1 MKNLCAN
8 KAIFYA
14 QRGALQVENNEISV
28 KILPINL
35 VCYCFF
41 IPKDKD
47 RYKIKNMDEAVLF
60 KKIIVFQI
68 K

>member
-1 MKNLCAN
+1 MRN

-14 QRGALQVENNEISV
+14 QRGALQVKNNEISV

-41 IPKDKD
+41 IPKGKD
-47 RYKIKNMDEAVLF
+47 RYKIKNMDEAV
-60 KKIIVFQI
+60 
-68 K
+68 